1 MEQKT
6 HVYRTSDR
14 SREIEQITCLL
25 LRYALINPHVHEEN
39 DSFEA
44 GHILVSLFFLLFA
57 LYEVQL

>member
-44 GHILVSLFFLLFA
+44 GHSRFPFFLLFA